1 MRVRQ
6 GGTRV
11 RRAVARFAV
20 RYGTIGVALLVVAIA
35 VGVAWLTLSVAPD
48 NVKETWQQR
57 LALVIG
63 GWSVAGGGIW
73 LSDYLWHKIKGVH
86 QVLSRKERE
95 LNRQEGREEGRQEG
109 RLEGRRE
116 LLEFLGENPG
126 ATAKEVEEWARNR
139 DSRGNGGAAG
149 KAGKD

>member
-1 MRVRQ
+1 MGVRQ

-11 RRAVARFAV
+11 RWAVARFAV
-20 RYGTIGVALLVVAIA
+20 RYGTIGVALLVAVIA

-95 LNRQEGREEGRQEG
+95 LNRQEGVAIRNAQ
-109 RLEGRRE
+109 
-116 LLEFLGENPG
+116 LLEFLEEHPETTLDQLKELLRNGEG
-126 ATAKEVEEWARNR
+126 RR
-139 DSRGNGGAAG
+139 DG
-149 KAGKD
+149 KAGGESGRN

>member
-6 GGTRV
+6 ARI

-57 LALVIG
+57 LALIIG

-109 RLEGRRE
+109 RQEGRRE
-116 LLEFLGENPG
+116 LLEFLEENPG
-126 ATAKEVEEWARNR
+126 ATVDQIRELLRNGDGR
-139 DSRGNGGAAG
+139 R
-149 KAGKD
+149 K